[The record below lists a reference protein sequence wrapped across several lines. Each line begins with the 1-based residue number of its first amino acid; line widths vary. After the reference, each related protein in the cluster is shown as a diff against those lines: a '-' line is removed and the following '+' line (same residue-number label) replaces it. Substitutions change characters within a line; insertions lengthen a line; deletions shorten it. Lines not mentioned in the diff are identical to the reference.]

1 MRAPHSQTD
10 RESSD
15 ALKCLDRKGEDQIVE
30 EREALQRIDRR
41 RELVA
46 KEVPARGELPGVEV
60 VGRCGRRDARLGEP
74 PPRHRDRPERA
85 LASEAASSCSAAI
98 SRADAISRAIASR
111 NTCSPAPPWSRS
123 LRPSRSSPWI
133 PVVPSWIGLRRW
145 SRKCRSTGY
154 SGE

>member
-46 KEVPARGELPGVEV
+46 KEVPARGKLPGVEV

-74 PPRHRDRPERA
+74 APRHRDRPERVEERGRFGERA
-85 LASEAASSCSAAI
+85 FGTIAVAWRWLA
-98 SRADAISRAIASR
+98 
-111 NTCSPAPPWSRS
+111 
-123 LRPSRSSPWI
+123 
-133 PVVPSWIGLRRW
+133 
-145 SRKCRSTGY
+145 
-154 SGE
+154 